1 MSLQPLS
8 GVWARMENRQ
18 ENTCFG
24 LFHFNV
30 IPQGINDLWDLINL
44 FRWAWFS
51 LLVVLRR
58 GSWCMTQD
66 TSQHG
71 CVSSYPKRMKV
82 TSLIVQSV
90 WCIPCSAKVTM
101 ISLHARHIAIMSR
114 RAQLGLSAGFG
125 DGPFFFEGLPW
136 RWMLHWQMLRRL
148 KGCG

>member
-8 GVWARMENRQ
+8 GVWARMENGQ

-24 LFHFNV
+24 LFHLKV

-44 FRWAWFS
+44 LGWAWLS
-51 LLVVLRR
+51 LLIVLRR

-82 TSLIVQSV
+82 ASLIVQSV
-90 WCIPCSAKVTM
+90 WCIPFSAKVIM
-101 ISLHARHIAIMSR
+101 VSLHARHIVIMSG
-114 RAQLGLSAGFG
+114 RAQPGLSAGFG
-125 DGPFFFEGLPW
+125 DGLFFSRVCHGV
-136 RWMLHWQMLRRL
+136 
-148 KGCG
+148 GCCIGRCSGG